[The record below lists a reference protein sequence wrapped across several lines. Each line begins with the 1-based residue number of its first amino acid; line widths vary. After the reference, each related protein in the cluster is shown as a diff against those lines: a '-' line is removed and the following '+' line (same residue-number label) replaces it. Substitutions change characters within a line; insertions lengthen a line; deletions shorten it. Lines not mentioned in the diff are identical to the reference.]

1 MGREATEAEIAGSR
15 GLPAAEVAAIAV
27 RAIVTPMNPAAAEK
41 VDPMDLAFDRAPERE
56 ATEAEIAA
64 LREARAEAAAGAAL
78 IPHEEVMRRARKH
91 FGVE

>member
-1 MGREATEAEIAGSR
+1 MDSA
-15 GLPAAEVAAIAV
+15 VAD
-27 RAIVTPMNPAAAEK
+27 TL
-41 VDPMDLAFDRAPERE
+41 DPMDLAFEGAPERE

-78 IPHEEVMRRARKH
+78 IPHEEAMRRAREH